1 MTDKYLASSKNS
13 EFRQKKLILI
23 GFFAENSAFL
33 ESATFKLSLHDLP
46 LTSLYFDAICFSN
59 QVRSC
64 PANIAYGL
72 NARFALNFCLQGVA
86 YLSCNSTIE

>member
-1 MTDKYLASSKNS
+1 MTEKYLASSKNS

-46 LTSLYFDAICFSN
+46 LTSIAVQIREAPSN
-59 QVRSC
+59 LIFTS
-64 PANIAYGL
+64 
-72 NARFALNFCLQGVA
+72 F
-86 YLSCNSTIE
+86 